1 VKSIAIF
8 QKGIVDVMPLTI
20 PVVPFGIIYGVIGV
34 EMGLTPFM
42 TFAMSFI
49 IFAGSSQIAFSQ
61 LFVAGASPL
70 VMLGSVAAINSR
82 HFLYGAV
89 LSQYFNKLNF
99 NWRILLS
106 YLMTDQAFSVSSS
119 YLKNNQNKINA
130 HYHMLGSGLTLWLL
144 WQISTLAG
152 IFLGN
157 IVPEQLG
164 LTFTIPLTFLALIVS
179 ELRKLDHVIV
189 ILISGTSSLV
199 FYNYPYKIY
208 IILSA
213 FIALGVSYLLI
224 LRFKE
229 IVKMIW
235 FWIFV
240 AGLIT
245 FFTRYSMIAFI
256 DPSILSKNTKKVLT
270 YVPSAVFPA
279 IIFPA
284 VFLNSKGLLVSIENP
299 QIWAFM
305 IALIIGFFF
314 KNILLTIIS
323 GLLSFWLFIFWL
335 S

>member
-1 VKSIAIF
+1 MKSIVIF
-8 QKGIVDVMPLTI
+8 QKGIVDVTPLAMPVI
-20 PVVPFGIIYGVIGV
+20 PFGVIYGVVGMEI
-34 EMGLTPFM
+34 GLTPLM

-49 IFAGSSQIAFSQ
+49 IFAGSSQFAFCQ
-61 LFVAGASPL
+61 LISSGASPL
-70 VMLGSVAAINSR
+70 VIFGSVAAINSR
-82 HFLYGAV
+82 HFLYGTL

-144 WQISTLAG
+144 WQISTLVG

-157 IVPEQLG
+157 IVPEELG

-179 ELRKLDHVIV
+179 ELRKLDHVII

-224 LRFKE
+224 TRFKE
-229 IVKMIW
+229 IVK
-235 FWIFV
+235 
-240 AGLIT
+240 
-245 FFTRYSMIAFI
+245 
-256 DPSILSKNTKKVLT
+256 
-270 YVPSAVFPA
+270 
-279 IIFPA
+279 
-284 VFLNSKGLLVSIENP
+284 
-299 QIWAFM
+299 
-305 IALIIGFFF
+305 
-314 KNILLTIIS
+314 
-323 GLLSFWLFIFWL
+323 
-335 S
+335 

>member
-1 VKSIAIF
+1 MKSIAIF

-213 FIALGVSYLLI
+213 FIALGVSYILI
-224 LRFKE
+224 TRFKG
-229 IVKMIW
+229 I
-235 FWIFV
+235 
-240 AGLIT
+240 
-245 FFTRYSMIAFI
+245 
-256 DPSILSKNTKKVLT
+256 SK
-270 YVPSAVFPA
+270 
-279 IIFPA
+279 
-284 VFLNSKGLLVSIENP
+284 
-299 QIWAFM
+299 
-305 IALIIGFFF
+305 
-314 KNILLTIIS
+314 
-323 GLLSFWLFIFWL
+323 
-335 S
+335 